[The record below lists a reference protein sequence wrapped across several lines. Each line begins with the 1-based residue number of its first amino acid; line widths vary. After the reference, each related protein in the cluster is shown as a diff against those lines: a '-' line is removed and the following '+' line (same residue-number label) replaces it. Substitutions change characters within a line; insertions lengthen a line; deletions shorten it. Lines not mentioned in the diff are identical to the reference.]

1 MNAHRQLRAWQR
13 CQDLAV
19 AIYRVTK
26 TFPSDERYGLIS
38 QLRRASVSS
47 SSNVAEGYGRNSRN
61 DFVRFLWIA
70 LASLAEVDSL
80 LAVSQR
86 LGLLTIDE
94 AQPVEKIHAE
104 ASRLT
109 YALMRKPGR

>member
-1 MNAHRQLRAWQR
+1 ME
-13 CQDLAV
+13 V
-19 AIYRVTK
+19 YRLTG
-26 TFPSDERYGLIS
+26 TFPEDERYGLVS

-47 SSNVAEGYGRNSRN
+47 SSNVAEGYGRNSRK

-80 LAVSQR
+80 LSISQR
-86 LGLLTIDE
+86 LGLLTVE
-94 AQPVEKIHAE
+94 ETRPVEQLHEE

-109 YALMRKPGR
+109 YALMQRPGR